1 MTMEKQCSATLNTEE
16 YSITQN
22 RYARNGSEVP
32 QIIMA
37 DLIGMYDCQIA
48 NNFRQK

>member
-1 MTMEKQCSATLNTEE
+1 MEKQYPATLNKEE

-22 RYARNGSEVP
+22 RHARNGSEVP
-32 QIIMA
+32 QIIIG
-37 DLIGMYDCQIA
+37 DLIGMYDCPIA